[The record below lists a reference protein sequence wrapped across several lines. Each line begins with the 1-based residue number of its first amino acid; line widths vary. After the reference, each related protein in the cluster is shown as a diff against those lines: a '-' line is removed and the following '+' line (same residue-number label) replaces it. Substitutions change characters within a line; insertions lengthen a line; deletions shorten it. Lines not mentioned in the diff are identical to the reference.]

1 MLKLRLAPDITI
13 RTFFTEVS
21 NKTLPKPLKLRNES
35 FFAKRLSSNMPKHIQ
50 SFDSPYLKTAK
61 NKKYYNQLKDVG
73 KDIQEDVENNINQYS
88 ALLIKNLPYTT
99 PEEILEI

>member
-1 MLKLRLAPDITI
+1 
-13 RTFFTEVS
+13 
-21 NKTLPKPLKLRNES
+21 
-35 FFAKRLSSNMPKHIQ
+35 MPKLIQ
-50 SFDSPYLKTAK
+50 SFDSPYLKAAK

-99 PEEILEI
+99 PEEILEIYNGFTFEQMTYGSKPCNSERNK